1 MKVLVAD
8 DDPVTVKLVVKL
20 LESWEYEVVTAG
32 DGNEALA
39 ILQSS
44 EPPGIAIVDWNM
56 PGYTGLEVCRQVRAT
71 AHDKYIFLIM
81 ATARGVKA
89 DILEGLSAGA
99 DDYVVKPIFAAELR
113 ARLET
118 GKRIV
123 SLQEQLLAALA
134 SAEYRA
140 SHDVLTGLSNRAAAI
155 ERLSAELARSERDGS
170 AIAVLMADIDHF
182 KKINDEYGHLTG
194 DVVLRHVANLLRY
207 SVRVYDVIAR
217 YGGEEFLIV
226 ALGCKFADATDLGH
240 RICELV
246 NSSPVNINGTQIST
260 SISIGVIGAHQCA
273 KAQEAT
279 LIAAADA
286 ELYRAK
292 NSGRNRV
299 CARMIELPGARP
311 VSRNPETKSDGPGP
325 DRAQL
330 Q

>member
-1 MKVLVAD
+1 MNVLVAD
-8 DDPVTVKLVVKL
+8 DDPVTVKLLVKL
-20 LESWEYEVVTAG
+20 LEPWGYQAVAAQDG
-32 DGNEALA
+32 DEALS
-39 ILQSS
+39 ILQSDAA
-44 EPPGIAIVDWNM
+44 PGIAIVDWGM
-56 PGYTGLEVCRQVRAT
+56 PGCSGLEVCRQVRAVPR
-71 AHDKYIFLIM
+71 DKYTYLIM
-81 ATARGVKA
+81 ATARGEKE
-89 DILEGLSAGA
+89 DILAGLDAGA

-113 ARLET
+113 ARLEI

-140 SHDVLTGLSNRAAAI
+140 SHDVLTGLSNRAAAL

-182 KKINDEYGHLTG
+182 KKINDQYGHRTG

-226 ALGCKFADATDLGH
+226 APGCRTPDAADLGQ

-246 NSSPVNINGTQIST
+246 STSPVQIDGNSIST
-260 SISIGVIGAHQCA
+260 SVSIGVAGVHHCVR
-273 KAQEAT
+273 AQEAMV
-279 LIAAADA
+279 IEAADA

-299 CARMIELPGARP
+299 CARLLEIPGACP
-311 VSRNPETKSDGPGP
+311 WPEH
-325 DRAQL
+325 RADTASGL
-330 Q
+330 APPSV